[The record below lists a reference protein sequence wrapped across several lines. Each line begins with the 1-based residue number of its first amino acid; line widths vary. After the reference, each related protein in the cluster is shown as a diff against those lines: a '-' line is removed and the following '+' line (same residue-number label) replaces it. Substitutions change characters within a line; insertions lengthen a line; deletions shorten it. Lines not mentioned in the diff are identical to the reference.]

1 MSDYTI
7 TLTSAEEKALET
19 EMIDINEWIKNA
31 ISSRAQIAS
40 ADITAK
46 LLDHCNTN
54 DITLAT
60 GLAAQIDQ
68 AYELGI
74 AIKASESSPPAVD

>member
-7 TLTSAEEKALET
+7 TLTSAQEKALET

-31 ISSRAQIAS
+31 ISSRAEIAS
-40 ADITAK
+40 SDIVRK
-46 LLDHCNTN
+46 LLDHCNAN
-54 DITLAT
+54 DIALAT

-68 AYELGI
+68 AYDLGI
-74 AIKASESSPPAVD
+74 AEKISESSPPVME

>member
-7 TLTSAEEKALET
+7 TLTSAQEKALET

-31 ISSRAQIAS
+31 IFSRAEIAS
-40 ADITAK
+40 SDIVRK
-46 LLDHCNTN
+46 LLDHCNAN
-54 DITLAT
+54 DIALAT

-68 AYELGI
+68 AYDLGI
-74 AIKASESSPPAVD
+74 AEKVSESSPPVVE

>member
-7 TLTSAEEKALET
+7 TLTSAQEKALET

-31 ISSRAQIAS
+31 IFSRAEIAS
-40 ADITAK
+40 SDIVRK
-46 LLDHCNTN
+46 LLDHCNAN
-54 DITLAT
+54 DIALAT

-68 AYELGI
+68 AYDLGI
-74 AIKASESSPPAVD
+74 AEKVSESSPPAVE

>member
-31 ISSRAQIAS
+31 VSSRAEIAS
-40 ADITAK
+40 SDITK
-46 LLDHCNTN
+46 RLLEHCNAN

-60 GLAAQIDQ
+60 GLAAQINQ
-68 AYELGI
+68 AYDLGI
-74 AIKASESSPPAVD
+74 VEKASESSPPAVD

>member
-31 ISSRAQIAS
+31 VSARAGIAT
-40 ADITAK
+40 ADITRN
-46 LLDHCNTN
+46 LLEHCNTN

-68 AYELGI
+68 AYTLGI

>member
-31 ISSRAQIAS
+31 VSVRVEIAS
-40 ADITAK
+40 AGITK
-46 LLDHCNTN
+46 NLLDHCNAN

-60 GLAAQIDQ
+60 GLDAQIDQ

-74 AIKASESSPPAVD
+74 AVKASDNSPPAMD

>member
-31 ISSRAQIAS
+31 VSSRTEIAS
-40 ADITAK
+40 ANITAR

-68 AYELGI
+68 AYELSVVE
-74 AIKASESSPPAVD
+74 KASESSPPAVD

>member
-7 TLTSAEEKALET
+7 TLTSAQEKALET

-31 ISSRAQIAS
+31 IFSRAEIAS
-40 ADITAK
+40 SDIAK
-46 LLDHCNTN
+46 RLLEHCNAN

-60 GLAAQIDQ
+60 GLAAQINQ
-68 AYELGI
+68 AYDLGI
-74 AIKASESSPPAVD
+74 VEKASETSPPAVE